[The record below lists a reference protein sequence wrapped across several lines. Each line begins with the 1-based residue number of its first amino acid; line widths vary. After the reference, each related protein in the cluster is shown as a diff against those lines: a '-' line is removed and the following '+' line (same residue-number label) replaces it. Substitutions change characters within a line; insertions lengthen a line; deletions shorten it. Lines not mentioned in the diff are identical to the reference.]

1 MGRLALLLPWLTVL
15 AWARPD
21 PARTAVLMNSDRP
34 EGLALA
40 EEFMAKR
47 GIPPAN
53 LISLPLGRVE
63 TLAWKDYSAKVL
75 GPLRAKLRDAH
86 LLEGTQD
93 EAADARGRLGFI
105 PTAEPRL
112 QWLVLAHG
120 VPLKISPSGI
130 KGLNAANPVKGDH
143 ASLDSELATLALP
156 NLDPEG
162 ARPNPWFNRT
172 EAGAEGITRI
182 ARLDGGSAEAALRAL
197 HGAWEAEAKG
207 LRGRAYVDVG
217 GPYKEGDEWFQA
229 CVAPLK
235 ELGYPTDVEAT
246 REQFSPRARG
256 DAPAWYLGWYSQKPA
271 GKFGLKSTR
280 LAPGAIAL
288 HLHSFSAGSLQSPEA
303 SWTPWLVEQG
313 AALTFGN
320 VYEPY
325 LSLTVRPELLLKG
338 LQAGMSAGEAAWYA
352 TPAVSWQG
360 IILGDPFY
368 QPFAVPLETQ
378 TRSVDPTDRWTDYAV
393 LRQTNL
399 HPQPLGAEALRQL
412 RVAADR
418 SGRLALALACAQAE
432 QAAGITRAWKDPRG
446 LTTEDGGLIEEA
458 ARFVE
463 ARFGVA
469 AALKLRTELAKRP
482 EWAPA
487 PPKPQEKP
495 PGR

>member
-47 GIPPAN
+47 SIPPAN

-86 LLEGTQD
+86 LLEGAQD
-93 EAADARGRLGFI
+93 EAADARSRLGFI

-112 QWLVLAHG
+112 QWLVLVHG

-182 ARLDGGSAEAALRAL
+182 ARLDGGSAEAARRAL

-229 CVAPLK
+229 CVAPS
-235 ELGYPTDVEAT
+235 
-246 REQFSPRARG
+246 R
-256 DAPAWYLGWYSQKPA
+256 
-271 GKFGLKSTR
+271 
-280 LAPGAIAL
+280 
-288 HLHSFSAGSLQSPEA
+288 
-303 SWTPWLVEQG
+303 
-313 AALTFGN
+313 N
-320 VYEPY
+320 
-325 LSLTVRPELLLKG
+325 
-338 LQAGMSAGEAAWYA
+338 
-352 TPAVSWQG
+352 
-360 IILGDPFY
+360 
-368 QPFAVPLETQ
+368 
-378 TRSVDPTDRWTDYAV
+378 
-393 LRQTNL
+393 
-399 HPQPLGAEALRQL
+399 
-412 RVAADR
+412 
-418 SGRLALALACAQAE
+418 
-432 QAAGITRAWKDPRG
+432 
-446 LTTEDGGLIEEA
+446 
-458 ARFVE
+458 
-463 ARFGVA
+463 
-469 AALKLRTELAKRP
+469 
-482 EWAPA
+482 
-487 PPKPQEKP
+487 
-495 PGR
+495 